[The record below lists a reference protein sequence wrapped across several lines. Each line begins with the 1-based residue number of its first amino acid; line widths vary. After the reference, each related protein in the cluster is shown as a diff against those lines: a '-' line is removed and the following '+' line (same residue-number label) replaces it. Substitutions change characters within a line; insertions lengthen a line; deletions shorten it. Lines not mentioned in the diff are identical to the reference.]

1 LEENK
6 QKQIERHAKVLE
18 SLIKEVHELKV
29 QRERIEKG
37 DDPTEVRT
45 WSRDLEQT
53 VLQFENVISEVKQQR
68 EKLRKR
74 TPES

>member
-1 LEENK
+1 MEENK